1 MQKIKKILAGFL
13 ILCLTILWLP
23 STSMAAGGN
32 IRFSDPSGDVGS
44 NVNVSVR
51 VSSSSGAIGSVKITL
66 QYDPSALEFKGGGN
80 ATGGSGGVSLIGYGD
95 GSTKML
101 NYSLSFKILKEGTH
115 KVSVASYN
123 AVNSDEEALN
133 LSSGS
138 ASITGKAKGG
148 GQDDGKGD
156 SPDDGDEN
164 NSRSDNTKL
173 SSLQIS
179 PGNLTP
185 KFSPDVTSYKTTV
198 DKDVKDIAISAI
210 PEDENANTSV
220 DGATDLKEGSNQVSV
235 TVTAENGASTTYII
249 LVNRGGKK
257 EENEAKPMDGLKLNM
272 GGKVME
278 FSADFK
284 ADMIP
289 KGFEKTT
296 LTYND
301 QQVLGL
307 KASKGEMLL
316 GYLIDQESGK
326 GHFYIC
332 NTSMTE
338 FYPFV
343 QIMTGNN
350 KFVIPM
356 PLNEDWH
363 SPEGFQPAELDLD
376 EQKLN
381 VYQAQEED
389 EKEIGQVGFLEPMI
403 VRAEGEQDGKTVA
416 KSDFYLLYAMNEQG
430 ENNWYLYDSKEKTVQ
445 RYMEEVNTDGNTDKK
460 VSDKKETKEGS
471 LPGPLNKLMNMS
483 KSTLAKILIGAVAA
497 VVVLLIIL
505 LIVILKRNKDDYDFE
520 EDDDYEDDIIEP
532 VRKKKQAKEA
542 FAEQDIPD
550 ADLERVMN
558 AMSAKASME
567 QEPDKKA
574 GEPVPEQAK
583 PKQEKPSQDKQG
595 QVKPGQEKP
604 AQAKPKAEKPSPSQK
619 PARQPVKQAKDDFE
633 MDFIDL
639 DDE

>member
-1 MQKIKKILAGFL
+1 MYKLKKFLAGFL
-13 ILCLTILWLP
+13 VLCLTLIWLP
-23 STSMAAGGN
+23 GTTMAAGGT

-44 NVNVSVR
+44 SVNVSVR
-51 VSSSSGAIGSVKITL
+51 VTSSGGAIGSAKITL

-80 ATGGSGGVSLIGYGD
+80 ATGGSGGVRLVGYGD

-101 NYSLSFKILKEGTH
+101 NYSLSFKILKAGTH
-115 KVSVASYN
+115 KISVASCD
-123 AVNSDEEALN
+123 AVNADEEALN

-138 ASITGKAKGG
+138 ASVTGKSTGN
-148 GQDDGKGD
+148 DDNENDKP
-156 SPDDGDEN
+156 SDDNGEDGE
-164 NSRSDNTKL
+164 RSDNTRL

-179 PGNLTP
+179 PGKLSP
-185 KFSPDVTSYKTTV
+185 QFSPEVTSYKTTV
-198 DKDVKDIAISAI
+198 DKDVKDIAISAV
-210 PEDENANTSV
+210 PESKSANTSV
-220 DGATDLKEGSNQVSV
+220 EGATDLKEGSNQVTI

-296 LTYND
+296 LTFND
-301 QQVLGL
+301 QQILGL

-343 QIMTGNN
+343 QIMAGEN

-356 PLNEDWH
+356 PLDENWH
-363 SPEGFQPAELDLD
+363 SPEGFQPSELDLD
-376 EQKLN
+376 EQKLS

-389 EKEIGQVGFLEPMI
+389 EKEIGQVGFLEPMT
-403 VRAEGEQDGKTVA
+403 VHAKGSQDSVAVA
-416 KSDFYLLYAMNEQG
+416 KSDFYLMYAMNEQG
-430 ENNWYLYDSKEKTVQ
+430 ETNWYLYDSKEKTVQ
-445 RYMEEVNTDGNTDKK
+445 RYMEEVKTDGSKDKAAA
-460 VSDKKETKEGS
+460 DKKETKEGT
-471 LPGPLNKLMNMS
+471 LPGPLNKLMDLS
-483 KSTLAKILIGAVAA
+483 KSTLAKILIGAVIA
-497 VVVLLIIL
+497 VVLLLIIF
-505 LIVILKRNKDDYDFE
+505 LIVILKRNKDEYDFTEE
-520 EDDDYEDDIIEP
+520 EDDYEEEIVKQASP
-532 VRKKKQAKEA
+532 KKQVKEVLPEA
-542 FAEQDIPD
+542 GTPAIDSDRDIKT
-550 ADLERVMN
+550 
-558 AMSAKASME
+558 MSAKASME
-567 QEPDKKA
+567 PITKA
-574 GEPVPEQAK
+574 SKPEKIK
-583 PKQEKPSQDKQG
+583 PEKVKQEKPKT
-595 QVKPGQEKP
+595 EKP
-604 AQAKPKAEKPSPSQK
+604 KTAKSPASPQSGKAK
-619 PARQPVKQAKDDFE
+619 KDDFE

>member
-1 MQKIKKILAGFL
+1 MYKIKKFMAGLLA
-13 ILCLTILWLP
+13 LCLTLIWLP
-23 STSMAAGGN
+23 GTTMAAGGT

-44 NVNVSVR
+44 SVNVSVR
-51 VSSSSGAIGSVKITL
+51 VSSSNGAIGNAKITL

-80 ATGGSGGVSLIGYGD
+80 ATGGSGGVRLVGYGD

-101 NYSLSFKILKEGTH
+101 NYSLSFKILKAGTH
-115 KVSVASYN
+115 KISVSSCD
-123 AVNSDEEALN
+123 AVNADEEALN
-133 LSSGS
+133 LTSGS
-138 ASITGKAKGG
+138 ASVTGKSTGN
-148 GQDDGKGD
+148 DDNQSDESK
-156 SPDDGDEN
+156 DDNGEDDK
-164 NSRSDNTKL
+164 RSDNTSL

-179 PGNLTP
+179 PGKLSP
-185 KFSPDVTSYKTTV
+185 QFSPDVTSYKATV
-198 DKDVKDIAISAI
+198 DKDVKEIAISAV
-210 PEDENANTSV
+210 PESKSANTSV

-363 SPEGFQPAELDLD
+363 SPEGFQPSELDLD

-403 VRAEGEQDGKTVA
+403 VCAEGEQDGKTVA

-483 KSTLAKILIGAVAA
+483 KSTLAKTLIGAVAS

-550 ADLERVMN
+550 ADLERDMN

-595 QVKPGQEKP
+595 QVKPGRE
-604 AQAKPKAEKPSPSQK
+604 K

>member
-1 MQKIKKILAGFL
+1 MYKLKKFLAGFL
-13 ILCLTILWLP
+13 VLCLTLIWLP
-23 STSMAAGGN
+23 GTTMAAGGT

-44 NVNVSVR
+44 SVNVSVR
-51 VSSSSGAIGSVKITL
+51 VTSSGGAIGSAKITL

-80 ATGGSGGVSLIGYGD
+80 ATGGSGGVRLVGYGD

-101 NYSLSFKILKEGTH
+101 NYSLSFKILKAGTH
-115 KVSVASYN
+115 KISVASCD
-123 AVNSDEEALN
+123 AVNADEEALS

-138 ASITGKAKGG
+138 ASITGKSTGN
-148 GQDDGKGD
+148 DDNENDKP
-156 SPDDGDEN
+156 SDDNGEDGE
-164 NSRSDNTKL
+164 RSDNTRL

-179 PGNLTP
+179 PGKLSP
-185 KFSPDVTSYKTTV
+185 QFSPEVTSYKTTV
-198 DKDVKDIAISAI
+198 DKDVKDIAISAV
-210 PEDENANTSV
+210 PESKSANTSV
-220 DGATDLKEGSNQVSV
+220 EGATDLKEGSNQVTI

-301 QQVLGL
+301 QQILGL
-307 KASKGEMLL
+307 KAAKGEMLL

-343 QIMTGNN
+343 QIMAGEN

-356 PLNEDWH
+356 PLDENWH
-363 SPEGFQPAELDLD
+363 SPEGFQPSELDLD
-376 EQKLN
+376 EQKLS

-389 EKEIGQVGFLEPMI
+389 EKEIGQVGFLEPMT
-403 VRAEGEQDGKTVA
+403 VHAKGSLDSVAVA
-416 KSDFYLLYAMNEQG
+416 KSDFYLMYAMNEQG
-430 ENNWYLYDSKEKTVQ
+430 ETNWYLYDSKEKTVQ
-445 RYMEEVNTDGNTDKK
+445 RYMEEVKTDGSKDKAAA
-460 VSDKKETKEGS
+460 DKKETKEGT
-471 LPGPLNKLMNMS
+471 LPGPLNKLMDLS
-483 KSTLAKILIGAVAA
+483 KSTLAKTLIGAVIA
-497 VVVLLIIL
+497 VVLLLIIF
-505 LIVILKRNKDDYDFE
+505 LIVILKRNKDEYDFTEEEEDYDE
-520 EDDDYEDDIIEP
+520 EI
-532 VRKKKQAKEA
+532 VKQARQKKQVKEVLPEA
-542 FAEQDIPD
+542 GIPAIDSDRDIKT
-550 ADLERVMN
+550 
-558 AMSAKASME
+558 MSAKASME
-567 QEPDKKA
+567 QITKA
-574 GEPVPEQAK
+574 SKPEKIK
-583 PKQEKPSQDKQG
+583 PEKVKQEKPKT
-595 QVKPGQEKP
+595 EKP
-604 AQAKPKAEKPSPSQK
+604 KTAKSPASPQSGKAK
-619 PARQPVKQAKDDFE
+619 KDDFE